1 MAVKITERL
10 ISHCDSQQVK
20 LMADSYLNM
29 IRLILESNTTTDLQ
43 IFATNSVSGVG
54 MGVGSRD
61 GDVVGDGGACE
72 CAQVEDVDACA
83 RMCLLCPLFDS
94 FIHSLLADRKKNW
107 LMLKFCVE

>member
-61 GDVVGDGGACE
+61 GDVAGDGGVCE
-72 CAQVEDVDACA
+72 CAQVEDVDA
-83 RMCLLCPLFDS
+83 CLLCPLFDS
-94 FIHSLLADRKKNW
+94 FIHSLLADRKKK
-107 LMLKFCVE
+107 LAHVKVLC